1 MLQITA
7 RFKIVTL
14 PASNL
19 FPPFIALSS
28 IGRPWQS
35 QPVQRKGWST
45 CWFIPGTQC
54 SLQPWELWNLKGE
67 NLRICLGWFF
77 PYLPVISLRILL
89 TAWPRW
95 GDPLAY
101 GGPSWRTYSDP
112 LLQKASFMIMID
124 FWAKL
129 PVFSLPCILLV
140 QLALLKYFLVSC
152 YSLFT
157 LNFHGERCLWQEEC
171 AGILFWRLF
180 LLLKLYVWAVQSSC
194 SLPLQQCHQSTWA
207 WQPSRP
213 AGR

>member
-1 MLQITA
+1 MAVPACSKKRMKYILIHTWHPMQFTALRTLKPERRKFKNMLGMG
-7 RFKIVTL
+7 F
-14 PASNL
+14 SH
-19 FPPFIALSS
+19 
-28 IGRPWQS
+28 
-35 QPVQRKGWST
+35 
-45 CWFIPGTQC
+45 
-54 SLQPWELWNLKGE
+54 
-67 NLRICLGWFF
+67 
-77 PYLPVISLRILL
+77 LPVISLRILL

-112 LLQKASFMIMID
+112 LLQKASFMFMID

-129 PVFSLPCILLV
+129 PVFSLPCILFV